1 MCNSMLFEEMPTT
14 RLPNGVV
21 IGNFSSGHEFCLQDK
36 DGTETFLPACSEQR
50 VQVLQLSSSEIRENR
65 GLWTDLESTE
75 SLPQI
80 VLEEI
85 ERCQARDDVDIII
98 VSWKTMRAWKELGRE
113 GGKLRSSKWK
123 DQQDKKIYSDKFYR

>member
-1 MCNSMLFEEMPTT
+1 MCNAILFEEMPTVK
-14 RLPNGVV
+14 LPNGVV
-21 IGNFSSGHEFCLQDK
+21 IGNFSSGHDFCLQDK
-36 DGTETFLPACSEQR
+36 DGTETILSACSEQR
-50 VQVLQLSSSEIRENR
+50 VQVLQLSSSEIRENC

-85 ERCQARDDVDIII
+85 KRCQERNDVDIII
-98 VSWKTMRAWKELGRE
+98 VSWKTMRAWKELGKA

-123 DQQDKKIYSDKFYR
+123 NQQDHKVYSDKFYR